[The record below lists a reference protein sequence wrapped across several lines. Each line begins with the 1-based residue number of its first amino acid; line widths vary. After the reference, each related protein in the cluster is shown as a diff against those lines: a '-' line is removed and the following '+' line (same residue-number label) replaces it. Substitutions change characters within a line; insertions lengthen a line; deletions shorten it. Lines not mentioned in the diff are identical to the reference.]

1 MNDHQATK
9 PPSHADG
16 FKSDIKWVAEEAK
29 KKGKSLAE
37 ALSKARTENAR
48 FEKELGESLPE
59 QEWREVVQGVYGTAP
74 RKLFLNTKLLTFTP
88 IEQAVWLVR
97 HVLLQGALNLFV
109 GAPDIGKTLVAIYYI
124 AKLTREGKR
133 VVVICR
139 EDSYGMVWKP
149 RLIAAKANL
158 DLVLCVSGVKED
170 ADGEEQPWFLDSDTH
185 RNALREVLDFD
196 VDLVVIDP
204 LADFA
209 GSKDLNK
216 QQDCRA
222 LLTPLNTMA
231 QETGVAMLVLTHT
244 TKAVVDSVIKSA
256 AGSFQLMAGVAVSWY
271 FTKDPDN
278 VEQRLMLQ
286 ARNKYGQKRG
296 FKYTIESV
304 PYPKGWPGDPEDLED
319 GIGVMC
325 FKGKETRTADELLER
340 NQDKDNG
347 LKTQIR
353 RWLNEM
359 LGNGPVSTDQAGKEM
374 DARNF
379 NRNTVTA
386 VCIEMGIQRDG
397 KTWSIKK
404 QPPAVQATFDKEQ
417 QR

>member
-185 RNALREVLDFD
+185 RNPPKANVKCRDTTSKSSGSQSSTVLLMGWFN
-196 VDLVVIDP
+196 LSSS
-204 LADFA
+204 LARF
-209 GSKDLNK
+209 SLNVADRTSAHAIKAK
-216 QQDCRA
+216 QH
-222 LLTPLNTMA
+222 L
-231 QETGVAMLVLTHT
+231 
-244 TKAVVDSVIKSA
+244 
-256 AGSFQLMAGVAVSWY
+256 
-271 FTKDPDN
+271 
-278 VEQRLMLQ
+278 
-286 ARNKYGQKRG
+286 
-296 FKYTIESV
+296 
-304 PYPKGWPGDPEDLED
+304 
-319 GIGVMC
+319 
-325 FKGKETRTADELLER
+325 
-340 NQDKDNG
+340 
-347 LKTQIR
+347 
-353 RWLNEM
+353 
-359 LGNGPVSTDQAGKEM
+359 
-374 DARNF
+374 
-379 NRNTVTA
+379 
-386 VCIEMGIQRDG
+386 
-397 KTWSIKK
+397 
-404 QPPAVQATFDKEQ
+404 
-417 QR
+417 